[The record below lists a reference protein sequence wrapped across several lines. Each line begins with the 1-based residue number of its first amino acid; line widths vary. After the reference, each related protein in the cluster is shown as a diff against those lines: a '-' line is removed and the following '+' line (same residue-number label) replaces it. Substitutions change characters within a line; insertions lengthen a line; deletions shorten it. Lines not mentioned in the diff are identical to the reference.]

1 MGRGIMSCIMQRV
14 LTMERS
20 LGYIA
25 TWQKAKCRTVC
36 MCYAPS
42 PYLRTDWES
51 KATTVL
57 QTQEGSLFIPSVL
70 GPKSHPTQ
78 GNLTRAPNK
87 EVWRLIYRQ
96 FFVSVTGVA
105 GITWLARQDERI
117 SCLFL
122 VNMTQV
128 LETVVWSLT
137 VVLGLINFVAWQQLI
152 FRFFSDF
159 DSAILSEVLKTSYN
173 CKTAVA
179 TSDIMFHTTKPFSEP
194 FIRNKDNLPRSHSVD
209 FSSHF
214 TSQTHITCS
223 VLNQCKGNGIT
234 TTVQD

>member
-57 QTQEGSLFIPSVL
+57 QTQEGSLFIPSAL

-78 GNLTRAPNK
+78 GNLTRAANK
-87 EVWRLIYRQ
+87 GVWRLIYRQ
-96 FFVSVTGVA
+96 IFVSVTGVA
-105 GITWLARQDERI
+105 GVTWLARQDECI

-137 VVLGLINFVAWQQLI
+137 LIIPYKYLVSVFNLDKRAVVIVV
-152 FRFFSDF
+152 FRG
-159 DSAILSEVLKTSYN
+159 
-173 CKTAVA
+173 
-179 TSDIMFHTTKPFSEP
+179 IMGPE
-194 FIRNKDNLPRSHSVD
+194 RD
-209 FSSHF
+209 
-214 TSQTHITCS
+214 
-223 VLNQCKGNGIT
+223 
-234 TTVQD
+234 